1 MSKEVKLKKVQI
13 FTDGACRG
21 NPGKGGWGALLQFDG
36 EEREICGGEMLTT
49 NNRMELQAAIE
60 ALRVLKQTYEIDLT
74 TDSSYVKNGITQ
86 WLAKWKTNNWLTSNR
101 KPVKNIDLWQELDEL
116 TQKHSIRW
124 HWIKG
129 HSGHIGNESADKLAN
144 KGIDEL

>member
-1 MSKEVKLKKVQI
+1 MQI

-21 NPGKGGWGALLQFDG
+21 NPGRGGWGALLQFDG

-60 ALRVLKQTYEIDLT
+60 ALKVLKQTYEIDLT

-101 KPVKNIDLWQELDEL
+101 KPVKNIDLWQELDKL
-116 TQKHSIRW
+116 TQKHNIRW

-129 HSGHIGNESADKLAN
+129 HSGHIGNEIADKLAN
-144 KGIDEL
+144 KGIDQL

>member
-1 MSKEVKLKKVQI
+1 MKKVQI

-60 ALRVLKQTYEIDLT
+60 ALKVLKQTYEIDLT

>member
-1 MSKEVKLKKVQI
+1 MQI

-21 NPGKGGWGALLQFDG
+21 NPGRGGWGALLQFDG

-49 NNRMELQAAIE
+49 NNRMELKAAIE
-60 ALRVLKQTYEIDLT
+60 ALKVLKQTYEIDLT

-101 KPVKNIDLWQELDEL
+101 KPVKNIDLWQELDKL
-116 TQKHSIRW
+116 TQKHNIRW

>member
-1 MSKEVKLKKVQI
+1 MQI

-60 ALRVLKQTYEIDLT
+60 ALKVLKQTYEIDLT

-124 HWIKG
+124 HWIRG

>member
-1 MSKEVKLKKVQI
+1 MKKVQI

-60 ALRVLKQTYEIDLT
+60 ALKVLKQTYEIDLT

-101 KPVKNIDLWQELDEL
+101 KPVKNIDLWEELDEL
-116 TQKHSIRW
+116 TQKHNIRW

-129 HSGHIGNESADKLAN
+129 HSGHIGNEIADKLAN
-144 KGIDEL
+144 KGIDQL

>member
-1 MSKEVKLKKVQI
+1 MNKVQI

-60 ALRVLKQTYEIDLT
+60 ALKVLKQTYEIDLT

-101 KPVKNIDLWQELDEL
+101 KPVKNIDLWQELDKL
-116 TQKHSIRW
+116 TQKHNIRW

-129 HSGHIGNESADKLAN
+129 HSGHIGNEIADKLAN
-144 KGIDEL
+144 KGIDQL

>member
-1 MSKEVKLKKVQI
+1 MQI

-60 ALRVLKQTYEIDLT
+60 ALKVLKQTYEIDLT

>member
-1 MSKEVKLKKVQI
+1 MSREVKLKKVQI

-60 ALRVLKQTYEIDLT
+60 ALKVLKQTYEIDLT

>member
-1 MSKEVKLKKVQI
+1 MQI

-36 EEREICGGEMLTT
+36 EEREICGGETLPT
-49 NNRMELQAAIE
+49 NNRMELRAAIE
-60 ALRVLKQTYEIDLT
+60 ALKLLKQTCEIDLT

-86 WLAKWKTNNWLTSNR
+86 WLAKWKSNNWLTSNH
-101 KPVKNIDLWQELDEL
+101 KPVKNIDLWEELDEL
-116 TQKHSIRW
+116 TQKHNIRW

-129 HSGHIGNESADKLAN
+129 HSGHIGNEIADKLAN
-144 KGIDEL
+144 KGIDQL

>member
-1 MSKEVKLKKVQI
+1 MQI

-36 EEREICGGEMLTT
+36 EEREICGGETLTT
-49 NNRMELQAAIE
+49 NNRMELRAAIE
-60 ALRVLKQTYEIDLT
+60 ALKVLKHTCEIDVT

>member
-1 MSKEVKLKKVQI
+1 MQI

-60 ALRVLKQTYEIDLT
+60 ALKVLKQTYEIDLT

-101 KPVKNIDLWQELDEL
+101 KPVKNIDLWQELDKL
-116 TQKHSIRW
+116 TQKHNIRW

>member
-1 MSKEVKLKKVQI
+1 MEI

-21 NPGKGGWGALLQFDG
+21 NPGRGGWGALLQFDG

-49 NNRMELQAAIE
+49 NNRMELKAAIE
-60 ALRVLKQTYEIDLT
+60 ALKVLKQTYEIDLT

>member
-1 MSKEVKLKKVQI
+1 MKKVQI

-60 ALRVLKQTYEIDLT
+60 ALKVLKQTYEIDLT

-86 WLAKWKTNNWLTSNR
+86 RLAKWKTNNWLTSNR

>member
-1 MSKEVKLKKVQI
+1 MQI

-60 ALRVLKQTYEIDLT
+60 ALKVLKQTCEIDLT

-86 WLAKWKTNNWLTSNR
+86 WLAKWKSNNWLTSNR

-144 KGIDEL
+144 RGIDEL

>member
-1 MSKEVKLKKVQI
+1 MKKVQI

-49 NNRMELQAAIE
+49 NNRMELRAAIE
-60 ALRVLKQTYEIDLT
+60 ALKVLKHTCEIDVT

>member
-1 MSKEVKLKKVQI
+1 MKQVQI

-36 EEREICGGEMLTT
+36 KEREICGGEILTT
-49 NNRMELQAAIE
+49 NNRMELRAAIE
-60 ALRVLKQTYEIDLT
+60 ALKVLKQTCDIDLT

-86 WLAKWKTNNWLTSNR
+86 WLTKWKANNWLTSNR
-101 KPVKNIDLWQELDEL
+101 KPVKNIDLWQELDGL
-116 TQKHSIRW
+116 TQKHNIRW

-129 HSGHIGNESADKLAN
+129 HSGHIGNESADRLAN
-144 KGIDEL
+144 RGIDEL

>member
-1 MSKEVKLKKVQI
+1 MQI

-60 ALRVLKQTYEIDLT
+60 ALKVLKQTCEIDLT

>member
-1 MSKEVKLKKVQI
+1 MKKVQI

-36 EEREICGGEMLTT
+36 EEREICGGETLTT
-49 NNRMELQAAIE
+49 NNRMELRAAIE
-60 ALRVLKQTYEIDLT
+60 ALKALKHTCEIDVT

-101 KPVKNIDLWQELDEL
+101 KPVKNIDLWQELDKL
-116 TQKHSIRW
+116 TQKHNIRW

-129 HSGHIGNESADKLAN
+129 HSGHIGNEIADKLAN
-144 KGIDEL
+144 KGIDQL

>member
-1 MSKEVKLKKVQI
+1 MQI

>member
-1 MSKEVKLKKVQI
+1 MQI

-36 EEREICGGEMLTT
+36 EEREICGGETLTT
-49 NNRMELQAAIE
+49 NNRMELRAAIE
-60 ALRVLKQTYEIDLT
+60 ALKVLKQTYEIDLT